1 MARRPTRDV
10 EAAKVRLQRAAE
22 QEGLIAVRD
31 FRYGGSIARDL
42 LAVLQALRV
51 LEAQADA
58 DDLYMTANG
67 L

>member
-1 MARRPTRDV
+1 MARQPSGDV

-31 FRYGGSIARDL
+31 FKYGGSIARDL
-42 LAVLQALRV
+42 LALLRRVRV
-51 LEAQADA
+51 LEAQADE
-58 DDLYMTANG
+58 DDQYMTANG

>member
-1 MARRPTRDV
+1 MARQPSGDV

-31 FRYGGSIARDL
+31 FKYGGSIARDL
-42 LAVLQALRV
+42 LALLRRVRV
-51 LEAQADA
+51 LEAQADE
-58 DDLYMTANG
+58 DDQYMTANS